1 MAQPDISLNLRI
13 CFFLLFTLVGV
24 TYSSPSQAQ
33 PTPTDTLSLS
43 LKDVEGLFFKNSL
56 QIIAQRYNINNAE
69 AQIITARLFQN
80 PQFYVSNGL
89 YNTDNSKFLD
99 VSKVTGEQSAGIS
112 QDFYTAG
119 KRRKGIEV
127 AESGVQQAKY
137 QFLDVLRNVKF
148 SLRSNFYNIHF
159 QQQSA
164 RVYNLEIKSL
174 SDILLA
180 YKTQYAKGN
189 IAQKELLR
197 VQSQLYSL
205 QAELANLQVGIDTT
219 ETRIRTLTRISTRS
233 YIVPQYKYEGQ
244 GKETL
249 SGFPYQQLLDSAY
262 VNRYDLRYAQ
272 NAVNYNRLNLELQ
285 KALAVP
291 DVTVSLSYDK
301 FGSYIRN
308 YNSIGIGMPLPVF
321 NRNQGIVKQAE
332 IAIDQS
338 NVVLMSSQ
346 QRVGNDIDISYKTA
360 LKYENVYNT
369 FDPKFR
375 SSYTHLIQEVSK
387 NYANRNISLLSFLDF
402 YDSYKVNSVLLNNIE
417 LSRVLSLE
425 QLNLVTGTPFFNQ
438 N

>member
-1 MAQPDISLNLRI
+1 M
-13 CFFLLFTLVGV
+13 
-24 TYSSPSQAQ
+24 
-33 PTPTDTLSLS
+33 
-43 LKDVEGLFFKNSL
+43 
-56 QIIAQRYNINNAE
+56 
-69 AQIITARLFQN
+69 
-80 PQFYVSNGL
+80 
-89 YNTDNSKFLD
+89 
-99 VSKVTGEQSAGIS
+99 
-112 QDFYTAG
+112 
-119 KRRKGIEV
+119 
-127 AESGVQQAKY
+127 
-137 QFLDVLRNVKF
+137 
-148 SLRSNFYNIHF
+148 
-159 QQQSA
+159 
-164 RVYNLEIKSL
+164 
-174 SDILLA
+174 
-180 YKTQYAKGN
+180 
-189 IAQKELLR
+189 R